1 MAWALLATMAA
12 LGFPLSWKKT
22 IMGLVNTWLGFQ
34 IQTKLPAAA
43 VGHLKHRVMVALLK
57 DISDGNRFSY
67 DEIAEGL
74 GRLQWATNAFPL
86 VKPFLQPFWA
96 WKTAVVTASF
106 PSRLL
111 RMIAKVIL
119 LLINS
124 VITSTSPFCPTSST
138 HGATDAGADDTT
150 AAIGGWFSD
159 LQNPRRVGVFVLSA
173 TNKGQC
179 PVGIR

>member
-1 MAWALLATMAA
+1 MLRLLYYMYPGLDWAFVYVDDFAFLIRRRWANKLAWAPLATMAA
-12 LGFPLSWKKT
+12 LGFLLSWKKT

-57 DISDGNRFSY
+57 DISDGKRFSY

-96 WKTAVVTASF
+96 WKQ
-106 PSRLL
+106 RL
-111 RMIAKVIL
+111 IAALEMFGTL
-119 LLINS
+119 LL
-124 VITSTSPFCPTSST
+124 FR
-138 HGATDAGADDTT
+138 HLAQEDK
-150 AAIGGWFSD
+150 IGKKVPQS
-159 LQNPRRVGVFVLSA
+159 LRLS
-173 TNKGQC
+173 GS
-179 PVGIR
+179 R